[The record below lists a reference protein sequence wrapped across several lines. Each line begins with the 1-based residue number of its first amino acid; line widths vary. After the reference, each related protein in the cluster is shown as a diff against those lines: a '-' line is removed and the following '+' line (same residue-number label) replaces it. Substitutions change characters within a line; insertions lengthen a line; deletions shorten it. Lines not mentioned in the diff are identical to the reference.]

1 MDTVCLF
8 IVSFVQVSNWLSEDI
23 VFTENAEER
32 VALVSR
38 LVDIMEVHVQMF
50 LVSHSFDSE
59 LIPGPVESEQFCWH
73 VCH

>member
-1 MDTVCLF
+1 MCFVKSSWFCLVDTVCLF

-50 LVSHSFDSE
+50 LVPF
-59 LIPGPVESEQFCWH
+59 F
-73 VCH
+73 

>member
-50 LVSHSFDSE
+50 LVPF
-59 LIPGPVESEQFCWH
+59 F
-73 VCH
+73 